1 MAWPFSLLRWSADDP
16 AARQLPPPRGIGN
29 ANHEFPSR
37 PAVQP
42 GAALSERR
50 RHEGREEHMGSN
62 SACQTTHP
70 PTHTGAA
77 WGPGLRHSLIDLSL
91 WRGPRSAPPAPPASP
106 EPQRRGPRTR
116 GGAADGSEPE
126 RREPSGRIGPGGA
139 IYATFSHR
147 KSLRACE
154 NPARFRGISRTFRAR
169 VGFSARDKIFPHAH
183 KFFIVRQNLGPPP
196 GAIGAQPRPRTAG
209 PSSDP
214 PSHPHA
220 HSGAG
225 GPRGSDSRRL

>member
-1 MAWPFSLLRWSADDP
+1 M
-16 AARQLPPPRGIGN
+16 
-29 ANHEFPSR
+29 
-37 PAVQP
+37 
-42 GAALSERR
+42 SERR

-126 RREPSGRIGPGGA
+126 RREPSGHVGPGGA
-139 IYATFSHR
+139 IYATFPHR
-147 KSLRACE
+147 KNLRACE
-154 NPARFRGISRTFRAR
+154 NPARFRAISSTFRAR
-169 VGFSARDKIFPHAH
+169 IWVFRPAHCATKSRAAAFPRAH
-183 KFFIVRQNLGPPP
+183 RFFIVRQNLGPPP
-196 GAIGAQPRPRTAG
+196 GAQPRPRAAS

-214 PSHPHA
+214 PSHPHASHPQIKSYVVIAFYFNQHA

-225 GPRGSDSRRL
+225 GPRGSDSRRLWGLGFRV